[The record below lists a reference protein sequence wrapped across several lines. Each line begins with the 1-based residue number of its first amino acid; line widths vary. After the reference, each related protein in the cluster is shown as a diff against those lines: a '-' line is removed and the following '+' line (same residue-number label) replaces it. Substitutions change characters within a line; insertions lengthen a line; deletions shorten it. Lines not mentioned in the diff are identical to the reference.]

1 MRALKAL
8 VTIMA
13 VIIVVGVGAV
23 IWGIARQASKL
34 ATTEPP
40 ETAQPMTGAPVVTDE
55 RAPWQNLAL
64 GQPAG
69 TRITSITSAGDL
81 LILHVFTE
89 TPSKDERLLVVDP
102 GNGTFLGT
110 ITVGAKP

>member
-23 IWGIARQASKL
+23 IWGVVRQVNKL
-34 ATTEPP
+34 SEPP
-40 ETAQPMTGAPVVTDE
+40 ETSPPLTGAPVVTDE

-64 GQPAG
+64 GQPDG
-69 TRITSITSAGDL
+69 TRIVTVTNAGDL
-81 LILHVFTE
+81 VILHVYTE
-89 TPSKDERLLVVDP
+89 TPGRDERLLVVDP

>member
-23 IWGIARQASKL
+23 IWGVVRQLNKVAE
-34 ATTEPP
+34 AP
-40 ETAQPMTGAPVVTDE
+40 ETSPPLTGAPVVSE
-55 RAPWQNLAL
+55 EIAPWQNLAL
-64 GQPAG
+64 GQPEG
-69 TRITSITSAGDL
+69 TRIATVTNAADL
-81 LILHVFTE
+81 VILHVFTE
-89 TPSKDERLLVVDP
+89 TPGRDERLLVIDP

-110 ITVGAKP
+110 ITLGAKP

>member
-34 ATTEPP
+34 TAEPP

-55 RAPWQNLAL
+55 RSPWQNLAL
-64 GQPAG
+64 GQPSG
-69 TRITSITSAGDL
+69 TRITAMTNAGDL
-81 LILHVFTE
+81 LILQVT
-89 TPSKDERLLVVDP
+89 SDASGKDERLLVVDP
-102 GNGTFLGT
+102 GNGVFLGT
-110 ITVGAKP
+110 ISLGAKP